1 MIDNDVFPRDEDGN
15 LLHKKPCQTEGCDH
29 PNWHVCLVGKPDT
42 FPELLKQP
50 KHRRGFTMTDEH
62 RENISI
68 ANQHRWELRNRARDN
83 RMVAYYKENNVGYKQ
98 VGAHF
103 GVSGSTA
110 LKALKAAE
118 ARGELTMRKRGYNV
132 RQAS

>member
-1 MIDNDVFPRDEDGN
+1 
-15 LLHKKPCQTEGCDH
+15 
-29 PNWHVCLVGKPDT
+29 
-42 FPELLKQP
+42 
-50 KHRRGFTMTDEH
+50 MTDEH

>member
-50 KHRRGFTMTDEH
+50 KHRRGFP
-62 RENISI
+62 
-68 ANQHRWELRNRARDN
+68 
-83 RMVAYYKENNVGYKQ
+83 
-98 VGAHF
+98 
-103 GVSGSTA
+103 
-110 LKALKAAE
+110 
-118 ARGELTMRKRGYNV
+118 
-132 RQAS
+132 